1 MTFQCDRCLQT
12 FGAKQTLKRHLAKKY
27 KCQQVTKQP
36 AKQEKI
42 IIKIKE
48 LTIEELQKHNIFVE
62 FFNEQPIKQITKQP
76 AESKPEPEPEII
88 TKIKLEE
95 NRENM
100 LNLLKDKY
108 HEELRLI
115 RKKYPDRGDLTV
127 NPVRK
132 EKTIELQ
139 AVYSKAMKKIKTCET
154 LPDAL
159 PVLVDHSVKDE
170 NFLKG
175 VSNEQMETVKKYAE
189 KLSVKNSQNTRKA
202 IRIATRQNAETGETA
217 GLLKE
222 NKENNKIILKAKK
235 GLETHGVK
243 VMLDKSKII
252 TDKPGDDDDE
262 TETFQVKLYKPMT
275 SLSQHNIDYIK
286 DFFYFSPVP
295 DEDKNLPLIEKVIK
309 YLPPDNGK
317 NIYILNSLKN

>member
-1 MTFQCDRCLQT
+1 MFTCDRCKNEFST
-12 FGAKQTLKRHLAKKY
+12 KQRLASHLKRKKPC
-27 KCQQVTKQP
+27 KEVTSLTNVKR
-36 AKQEKI
+36 
-42 IIKIKE
+42 IIKIKAF
-48 LTIEELQKHNIFVE
+48 TIEELEKHNIFIE
-62 FFNEQPIKQITKQP
+62 FIKEDEQEQKENLTIVKKQIVK
-76 AESKPEPEPEII
+76 PEPEII

-159 PVLVDHSVKDE
+159 PVLVDHSSKDE
-170 NFLKG
+170 NFLNG

-202 IRIATRQNAETGETA
+202 IRIATRQNAETAETA

-235 GLETHGVK
+235 ELETHGVK

-262 TETFQVKLYKPMT
+262 TETFQVKLYKPVT

-295 DEDKNLPLIEKVIK
+295 DEDKNLSLIEKVIK